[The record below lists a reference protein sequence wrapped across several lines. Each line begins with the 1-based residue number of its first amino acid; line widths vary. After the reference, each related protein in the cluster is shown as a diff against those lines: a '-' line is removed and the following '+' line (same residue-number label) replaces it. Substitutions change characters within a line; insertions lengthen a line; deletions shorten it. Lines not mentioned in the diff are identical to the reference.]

1 MWGGG
6 TRESRGREAQEEA
19 GKMVLKGE
27 GEADSGGEGRGDRG
41 GLATVECGS
50 GEAAGR
56 PWSVLVPP
64 SGRSTGQMLVS
75 RGSGVTWQ
83 SPRVGL

>member
-1 MWGGG
+1 
-6 TRESRGREAQEEA
+6 
-19 GKMVLKGE
+19 MVLKGE

-64 SGRSTGQMLVS
+64 LGRSTGQMLVS